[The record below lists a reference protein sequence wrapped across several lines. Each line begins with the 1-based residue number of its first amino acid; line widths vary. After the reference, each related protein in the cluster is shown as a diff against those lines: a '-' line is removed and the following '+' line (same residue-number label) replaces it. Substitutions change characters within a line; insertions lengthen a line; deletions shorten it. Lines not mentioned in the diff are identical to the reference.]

1 MLASIAIQATPQNRH
16 IKIFAI
22 RSDLLGLI
30 QCGYFKEDVIFGWFM
45 VLIVFDNVAKKEFTS
60 EV

>member
-1 MLASIAIQATPQNRH
+1 MASKVTQATPKNRH

-22 RSDLLGLI
+22 RSERLGLS
-30 QCGYFKEDVIFGWFM
+30 QLGYFKDEVIFGWFIR
-45 VLIVFDNVAKKEFTS
+45 LIVFDNVAKKEFTS